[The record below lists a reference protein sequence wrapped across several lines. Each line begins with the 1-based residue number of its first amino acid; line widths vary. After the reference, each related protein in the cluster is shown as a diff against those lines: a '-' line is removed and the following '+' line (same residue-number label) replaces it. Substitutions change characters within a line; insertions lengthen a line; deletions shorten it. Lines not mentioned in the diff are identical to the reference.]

1 MYLNRSWNLVTWLW
15 SPRTSVHA
23 NYNLTVYLP
32 QKKKK
37 KDCTS
42 IFVVLHFK
50 WAGGL
55 KNQKA
60 KQLSPYKAELYRL
73 APQTYCWPQ
82 FGMCSSAFHH
92 AFVTHTFTTIYIT
105 GTVPDVTLNK
115 PHIHCVIV
123 GDRWAYCLPPWWA
136 THVFVWVHWI

>member
-1 MYLNRSWNLVTWLW
+1 MIE
-15 SPRTSVHA
+15 RTKFT
-23 NYNLTVYLP
+23 LTNVPKQIVELGNMAMKP
-32 QKKKK
+32 KDKCTCKLQPNSLSSSKKKK

-73 APQTYCWPQ
+73 APQTYC
-82 FGMCSSAFHH
+82 
-92 AFVTHTFTTIYIT
+92 
-105 GTVPDVTLNK
+105 
-115 PHIHCVIV
+115 
-123 GDRWAYCLPPWWA
+123 
-136 THVFVWVHWI
+136 